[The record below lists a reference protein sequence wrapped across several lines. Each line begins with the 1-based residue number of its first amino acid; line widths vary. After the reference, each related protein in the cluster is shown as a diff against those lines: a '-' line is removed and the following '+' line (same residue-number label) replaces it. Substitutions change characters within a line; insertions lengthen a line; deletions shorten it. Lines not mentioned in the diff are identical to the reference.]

1 MSLAIC
7 FLVINEVKELPT
19 LSIRSV
25 QEQTSAPIFV
35 GYFRER
41 DISQLPKHDQI
52 TYIKI
57 SDLPED
63 EESNYQNFGTDAFY
77 DAVSKKW
84 ELIRKVLNLGYEFV
98 IYNDI
103 DLVWVRDA
111 GQEITKTFSSNRGIQ
126 VLVQSLTESPSVPS
140 LCMGLLALRNS
151 EFTVNF
157 VNKCERENL
166 ASRNRSEKIGDD
178 EIITEM
184 YKNLNF
190 DSRIRELPQF
200 TFPVGYAIRLF
211 KGFSPMPGIAQASP
225 YIFHANYV
233 VGETNKRILLR
244 LFLGRRRLMKL
255 GFRKDYRLSAIFVL
269 KWIKTIC
276 LKISH

>member
-1 MSLAIC
+1 MSVAIC
-7 FLVINEVKELPT
+7 FLVINEVRELPT

-25 QEQTSAPIFV
+25 QEQTNTPIFV

-41 DISQLPKHDQI
+41 DISRLPRHDQI

-57 SDLPED
+57 GKLPED

-84 ELIRKVLNLGYEFV
+84 ELISKVLKLGYEFV

-111 GQEITKTFSSNRGIQ
+111 GLEITKTFGSNRGIQ
-126 VLVQSLTESPSVPS
+126 VLVQSLTECPSEPS
-140 LCMGLLALRNS
+140 LCMGFLALRNS

-157 VNKCERENL
+157 IKECAKKNL
-166 ASRNRSEKIGDD
+166 ASRTRSEMIGDD

-190 DSRIRELPQF
+190 DSRIRELPQT
-200 TFPVGYAIRLF
+200 TFPVGYSIKLF

-244 LFLGRRRLMKL
+244 LFLGHKRLMKL
-255 GFRKDYRLSAIFVL
+255 GFKRDYLLSVIFAL
-269 KWIKTIC
+269 KWIKTSYS
-276 LKISH
+276 KIIH